1 MSTTPTKKEV
11 YDSEIQKRSEEEL
24 LEEETRNQQTIDIFI
39 ESDKNW
45 CWSKIILKELL
56 MNLKTSPFSILNK
69 ERRELD
75 YIKGVYKRRV
85 QAEIDSYKDSE
96 DESKRDTIQTQDV
109 LMIDRIS
116 IWLFIHLLML
126 IN

>member
-1 MSTTPTKKEV
+1 MSTTSTKKEV
-11 YDSEIQKRSEEEL
+11 YNSEIKERSEKEL
-24 LEEETRNQQTIDIFI
+24 LEEEIRNQQTIDIFI

-45 CWSKIILKELL
+45 CWSKTNLKDLV

-69 ERRELD
+69 ERREME

-96 DESKRDTIQTQDV
+96 DEDKRDTIQSQDI

-116 IWLFIHLLML
+116 I
-126 IN
+126 